1 MYRFAV
7 IPARWAST
15 RFPGKPLAK
24 LNGKPM
30 VEHVYRRAIEARCFD
45 SVVVATDDQRVV
57 EAVRA
62 FGGEVALTSPDC
74 ASGTDR
80 AAEVVR
86 TLSRVDVIV
95 NLQGDEPALPPAALR
110 TVALAFEDPAVEL
123 CTLVRRLEPD
133 ERQNPNVV
141 KVVLDQAGHALYFS
155 RADIPFERAD
165 AGAQRWAH
173 VGLYGYRRDVLLK
186 LAALPP
192 TTLEKTEGLEQLRAL
207 GAGIRITCKP
217 TGHRARGVDVPEDVA
232 DAEAALRALEA
243 RGPVDAT

>member
-30 VEHVYRRAIEARCFD
+30 VEHVYRRAEETRCFD
-45 SVVVATDDQRVV
+45 SIAVATDEPRVI
-57 EAVRA
+57 EAVQA
-62 FGGEVALTSPDC
+62 FGGQAILTSREC

-86 TLSRVDVIV
+86 TLSHVDVVV
-95 NLQGDEPALPPAALR
+95 NLQGDEPAVPPEALR
-110 TVALAFEDPAVEL
+110 ALALAFDDPKVQL
-123 CTLVRRLEPD
+123 CTLVRELGEG

-141 KVVLDQAGHALYFS
+141 KAVLDESGHALYFS
-155 RADIPFERAD
+155 RADVPFERAPS
-165 AGAQRWAH
+165 AAPRWAH
-173 VGLYGYRRDVLLK
+173 VGLYGYRREVLLR

-192 TTLEKTEGLEQLRAL
+192 TALEQAEGLEQLRAL
-207 GAGIRITCKP
+207 GHGVRITCLR
-217 TGHRARGVDVPEDVA
+217 TAHRTRGVDVPGDVP
-232 DAEAALRALEA
+232 DAEAALRALP
-243 RGPVDAT
+243 RGG